1 MEIRSPIPDLQIEI
15 EKALHSSIFVNRCS
29 LSILLTRF
37 TEAIIGEFNCITD
50 FAFQV
55 FHLFCFSDF
64 TGSSWV
70 LMEKLSVYTSERQFS
85 GISDSKASFVPD
97 TESLY
102 SDDDLQN
109 KDHIDDDQS
118 LEPELDF
125 EKDQEQEELIE
136 LVS

>member
-1 MEIRSPIPDLQIEI
+1 M
-15 EKALHSSIFVNRCS
+15 
-29 LSILLTRF
+29 
-37 TEAIIGEFNCITD
+37 
-50 FAFQV
+50 
-55 FHLFCFSDF
+55 
-64 TGSSWV
+64 
-70 LMEKLSVYTSERQFS
+70 
-85 GISDSKASFVPD
+85 PD

-125 EKDQEQEELIE
+125 EKYQEQEELIE

>member
-1 MEIRSPIPDLQIEI
+1 MGG
-15 EKALHSSIFVNRCS
+15 VGS
-29 LSILLTRF
+29 LLGDEGSDEDELEVEEE
-37 TEAIIGEFNCITD
+37 EAKSANM
-50 FAFQV
+50 V